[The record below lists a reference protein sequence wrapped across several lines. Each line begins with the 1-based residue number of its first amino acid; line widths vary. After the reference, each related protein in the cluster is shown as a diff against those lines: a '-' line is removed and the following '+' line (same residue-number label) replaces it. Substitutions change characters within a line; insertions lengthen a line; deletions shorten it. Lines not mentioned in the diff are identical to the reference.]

1 MKSISTRGWFCIFVL
16 LSTILMII
24 FQSLSL
30 RSLKNDNDR
39 ILNRYHDILEFP
51 DSSALD
57 ISEFDGVL
65 DSLSL
70 TTGEK
75 DALKEYVKCISRNTL
90 ANTMNQV
97 HLAAI
102 SEMKS
107 DDLLIQTRDLLE
119 LQFSKIQHEA
129 QSLQIWCGI
138 LTIVFLIFSFY
149 SLFKTDELLQRG
161 RDGLKELSEM
171 KIEGDK
177 KIADMIKE
185 GTTKI
190 SDFKT
195 NSNNAIRAAAEKAIF
210 KKGEIISEL
219 QELVNQSSRDITD
232 NADSALRMLD
242 QKYQDL
248 SEALML
254 REEKY
259 DSKYNDMLSESR
271 KLVEAQ
277 IKTLQMKVNLLEKQK

>member
-1 MKSISTRGWFCIFVL
+1 MKPISTRGWFCIFVL

-30 RSLKNDNDR
+30 RSLKNDNER
-39 ILNRYHDILEFP
+39 ILNRYRDIFEYQ
-51 DSSALD
+51 DGAALD
-57 ISEFDGVL
+57 ISEFDNIL
-65 DSLSL
+65 DSLSF
-70 TTGEK
+70 TAGEK

-97 HLAAI
+97 HLDAI

-171 KIEGDK
+171 KIEGDT
-177 KIADMIKE
+177 KIAEMIKE

-195 NSNNAIRAAAEKAIF
+195 NSNNAIRSAAAKAIV

-219 QELVNQSSRDITD
+219 QELVNKSSRDITD

-254 REEKY
+254 REDKY

-271 KLVEAQ
+271 KLIEAQ

>member
-1 MKSISTRGWFCIFVL
+1 MKPISTRGWFCIFVL

-30 RSLKNDNDR
+30 RSLKNDNER
-39 ILNRYHDILEFP
+39 ILNRYRDIFEYQ
-51 DSSALD
+51 DGAALD
-57 ISEFDGVL
+57 ISEFDNIL
-65 DSLSL
+65 DSLSF
-70 TTGEK
+70 TAGEK

-97 HLAAI
+97 HLDAI

-195 NSNNAIRAAAEKAIF
+195 NSNNAIRSAAAKAIV

-219 QELVNQSSRDITD
+219 QELVNKSSRDITD

-254 REEKY
+254 REDKY

-271 KLVEAQ
+271 KLIEAQ